1 LLEKLAMNSL
11 KKIKSFIRKN
21 NIDACLISKNNKFL
35 NEFVEN
41 KENLLLKISKFSG
54 SLGFAIIK
62 ENRQYL
68 YVDGRYTQQAKIQ
81 SKKFI
86 IKDLSVLKNDLSK
99 IIKSKKKV
107 LIDPKT
113 FSYNFFSH
121 FSSDNF
127 IFFNS
132 DKNKRKSEKIFY
144 LSKNY
149 SGQEYFE
156 KIKKLKEK
164 IYLKNKEAFLITS
177 SENIAWLSNIRSLD
191 KKYSKIFN
199 CIALF
204 KKNKLY
210 IFSDQKIF
218 LKLKNIIFKK
228 NEDFEKILL
237 KSDKIYL
244 DQKYTSFY
252 FHNLIKDKNIKLN
265 FIDDPI
271 DQLKSIKNN
280 TEISNI
286 KIAHMFDGI
295 AYCKFL
301 YWLKNNKKKIN
312 EVDCQNKIEFFKKQ
326 NQFYLG
332 PSFETIS
339 AVEKNAAI
347 IHYNA
352 KDYKKTFLKKN
363 NLLLLDSGS
372 QYFFG
377 TTDMTRTI
385 SLGKQNYFR
394 KKIYTLV
401 LKSHI
406 AVAMAKPKNNTGKAL
421 DKIARKHLIKEGYN
435 YNHGTGHGVGFL
447 SNVHETPPAIS
458 KFYNKKFYPNQVIS
472 NEPGFYKNNDFGIR
486 LENLVYINQKN
497 HFENLTLVP
506 FENSMIIK
514 SMLSNKEKNWINR
527 YHNEVYEK
535 ISNFLNKKEKNFLQ
549 KNCLKIN

>member
-1 LLEKLAMNSL
+1 MLEKLAMNSL
-11 KKIKSFIRKN
+11 KKIKSFLKKN
-21 NIDACLISKNNKFL
+21 NIDVCLISKNNKFL

-62 ENRQYL
+62 GNRQYL
-68 YVDGRYTQQAKIQ
+68 YVDGRYAQQAKIQ

-86 IKDLSVLKNDLSK
+86 IKDLSVLKKDLSK
-99 IIKSKKKV
+99 IIKSKKKI

-113 FSYNFFSH
+113 FSYNFFSQ
-121 FSSDNF
+121 FTSDSF
-127 IFFNS
+127 VFFNS

-204 KKNKLY
+204 KNNKLY
-210 IFSDQKIF
+210 VFSDQKIF
-218 LKLKNIIFKK
+218 LKLKNVIFKK
-228 NEDFEKILL
+228 NKDFEKILL
-237 KSDKIYL
+237 KNDKIYL

-252 FHNLIKDKNIKLN
+252 FHDLIKDKNIKVN

-280 TEISNI
+280 TEISNT

-301 YWLKNNKKKIN
+301 YWLKSNNKKIS
-312 EVDCQNKIEFFKKQ
+312 EIDCQNKIEFFKKQ

-339 AVEKNAAI
+339 AAEKNAAV

-352 KDYKKTFLKKN
+352 KDYKKTYLKKN
-363 NLLLLDSGS
+363 NMLLVDSGS

-385 SLGKQNYFR
+385 SLGKQSYFR
-394 KKIYTLV
+394 KKMYTLV

-406 AVAMAKPKNNTGKAL
+406 AVANTKLTKMTGKAL
-421 DKIARKHLIKEGYN
+421 DKIARKNLIKLGYN

-447 SNVHETPPAIS
+447 SNVHETPPSIS
-458 KFYNKKFYPNQVIS
+458 KLYNKKLYHNQITS
-472 NEPGFYKNNDFGIR
+472 NEPGFYKINDFGIR
-486 LENLVYINQKN
+486 LENLIYVNSQNK
-497 HFENLTLVP
+497 FENLTLVP
-506 FENSMIIK
+506 FDISMILK
-514 SMLSNKEKNWINR
+514 PMLTKKEKNWINS
-527 YHNEVYEK
+527 YHSEVYEK
-535 ISNFLNKKEKNFLQ
+535 VNKFLNNKEKEFIN
-549 KNCLKIN
+549 KCCLKIN

>member
-1 LLEKLAMNSL
+1 MLEKLAMNSL
-11 KKIKSFIRKN
+11 KKIKSFIKKN

-86 IKDLSVLKNDLSK
+86 IKDLSVLKKDLSK
-99 IIKSKKKV
+99 IIKSKKRI

-113 FSYNFFSH
+113 FSYNFFSQ
-121 FSSDNF
+121 FTSDSF
-127 IFFNS
+127 VFFNS

-204 KKNKLY
+204 KNNKLY

-218 LKLKNIIFKK
+218 LKLKNVIFKK
-228 NEDFEKILL
+228 NKDFEKILL
-237 KSDKIYL
+237 KNDKIYL

-252 FHNLIKDKNIKLN
+252 FHDLIKDKNIKVS
-265 FIDDPI
+265 FINDPI

-280 TEISNI
+280 TEISNT

-301 YWLKNNKKKIN
+301 YWLKSNNKKIN
-312 EVDCQNKIEFFKKQ
+312 EIDCQNKIEFFKKQ

-339 AVEKNAAI
+339 ATEKNAAV

-352 KDYKKTFLKKN
+352 KDYKKTYLKKN
-363 NLLLLDSGS
+363 NMLLVDSGS

-385 SLGKQNYFR
+385 SLGKQSYFR
-394 KKIYTLV
+394 KKMYTLV

-406 AVAMAKPKNNTGKAL
+406 AVANTKLTKMTGKTL
-421 DKIARKHLIKEGYN
+421 DKIARKNLIKLGYN

-447 SNVHETPPAIS
+447 SNVHETPPSIS
-458 KFYNKKFYPNQVIS
+458 KLYNKKFYHNQITS
-472 NEPGFYKNNDFGIR
+472 NEPGFYKINDFGIR
-486 LENLVYINQKN
+486 LENLIYVNSKIN
-497 HFENLTLVP
+497 L
-506 FENSMIIK
+506 
-514 SMLSNKEKNWINR
+514 
-527 YHNEVYEK
+527 K
-535 ISNFLNKKEKNFLQ
+535 ISH
-549 KNCLKIN
+549 

>member
-11 KKIKSFIRKN
+11 IKIKSFLKKN
-21 NIDACLISKNNKFL
+21 NIDVCLISKNNKFL

-86 IKDLSVLKNDLSK
+86 IKDLSVLKKDLSK
-99 IIKSKKKV
+99 IIKSKKRI

-113 FSYNFFSH
+113 FSYNFFSQ
-121 FSSDNF
+121 FTSDSF
-127 IFFNS
+127 VFFNS

-204 KKNKLY
+204 KNNKLY
-210 IFSDQKIF
+210 VFSDQKIF
-218 LKLKNIIFKK
+218 LKLKNVIFKK
-228 NEDFEKILL
+228 NKDFEKILL
-237 KSDKIYL
+237 KNDKIYL

-252 FHNLIKDKNIKLN
+252 FHDLIKYKNIKVN

-280 TEISNI
+280 TEISNT

-301 YWLKNNKKKIN
+301 YWLKSNNKKIS
-312 EVDCQNKIEFFKKQ
+312 EIDCQNKIEFFKKQ

-339 AVEKNAAI
+339 ATEKNAAV

-352 KDYKKTFLKKN
+352 KDYKKTYLKKN
-363 NLLLLDSGS
+363 NMLLVDSGS

-385 SLGKQNYFR
+385 SLGKQSYFR
-394 KKIYTLV
+394 KKMYTLV

-406 AVAMAKPKNNTGKAL
+406 AVATTKLTKMTGKTL
-421 DKIARKHLIKEGYN
+421 DKIARKNLIKLGYN

-447 SNVHETPPAIS
+447 SNVHETPPSIS
-458 KFYNKKFYPNQVIS
+458 KLYNKKFYHNQITS
-472 NEPGFYKNNDFGIR
+472 NEPGFYKINDFGIR
-486 LENLVYINQKN
+486 LENLIYVNSQNK
-497 HFENLTLVP
+497 FENLTLVP
-506 FENSMIIK
+506 FDISMILK
-514 SMLSNKEKNWINR
+514 SMLTKKEKNWINS
-527 YHNEVYEK
+527 YHSEVYEK
-535 ISNFLNKKEKNFLQ
+535 VNKFLNNKEKEFI
-549 KNCLKIN
+549 KKCCLKIN